1 MKKNIYYPVLSC
13 ISAANIPKVFKMKSY
28 VLAEDTMAAKIAEVI
43 NLFSVSDNKISM
55 GEQSTL
61 SV

>member
-13 ISAANIPKVFKMKSY
+13 ISAANIPKVFKIKFY

-43 NLFSVSDNKISM
+43 NLFTVSDSKISM